1 MAVSDKDVEHVRR
14 AFESFNATERERAD
28 EAGIRA
34 HHARWY
40 DPDVEIVNAD
50 DWPVPASYRGT
61 EGYVQ
66 WYRESYGPYEDVRY
80 AVDFLGA
87 VGDRVVALVTITGR
101 PREEETEL
109 AVQLD
114 SRDAALAHRVDQ
126 AELHLELGLLPA
138 RPPADRDE
146 RDDALTDRTEE
157 VDGVADVLVGA
168 VALLVPLDVALGSP
182 VRGRD
187 GPVVGIDDLDV
198 GVVPASMMRPD
209 AGFVLALTLRRVER
223 LERQSNML
231 DVLVADSHGRTL

>member
-50 DWPVPASYRGT
+50 DWPIPASYRGT
-61 EGYVQ
+61 EGYVR

-109 AVQLD
+109 AVQLGLVYGM
-114 SRDAALAHRVDQ
+114 RGGRIAKVELYLGHERALQAARAT
-126 AELHLELGLLPA
+126 A
-138 RPPADRDE
+138 
-146 RDDALTDRTEE
+146 
-157 VDGVADVLVGA
+157 
-168 VALLVPLDVALGSP
+168 
-182 VRGRD
+182 
-187 GPVVGIDDLDV
+187 
-198 GVVPASMMRPD
+198 
-209 AGFVLALTLRRVER
+209 
-223 LERQSNML
+223 
-231 DVLVADSHGRTL
+231 

>member
-50 DWPVPASYRGT
+50 DWPIPASYRGT
-61 EGYVQ
+61 EGYVR

-109 AVQLD
+109 AVQLGLVYGM
-114 SRDAALAHRVDQ
+114 RGGRIAKVELYLGHERALQ
-126 AELHLELGLLPA
+126 TA
-138 RPPADRDE
+138 RAT
-146 RDDALTDRTEE
+146 A
-157 VDGVADVLVGA
+157 
-168 VALLVPLDVALGSP
+168 
-182 VRGRD
+182 
-187 GPVVGIDDLDV
+187 
-198 GVVPASMMRPD
+198 
-209 AGFVLALTLRRVER
+209 
-223 LERQSNML
+223 
-231 DVLVADSHGRTL
+231 